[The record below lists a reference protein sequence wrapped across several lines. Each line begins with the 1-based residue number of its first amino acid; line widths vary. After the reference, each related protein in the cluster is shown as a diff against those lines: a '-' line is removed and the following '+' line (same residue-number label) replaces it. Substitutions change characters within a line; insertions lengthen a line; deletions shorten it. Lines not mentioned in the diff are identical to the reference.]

1 MNLNRMHKG
10 IMTGVAIVLI
20 ACLCLP
26 VSAGAARIKDIS
38 SIGGIRDNQ
47 LVGYGLVVGLMS
59 TGDSIKNG
67 YTRETLS
74 NMLSRQGLAMRDK
87 DLKSNNIAAVM
98 ITAVL
103 PPFAKTGAKLDVMV
117 SSVGDAKSLLG
128 GTLLMTPLRGAD
140 NEIYAVAQGAVVV
153 GGFVAGANSASGSVV
168 GKNHTTVGYITNGAL
183 IEKELRYDFEKTRQL
198 TVNLYQPDFTTL
210 TRLAS
215 TVSSR
220 IGDVDVKLVDSGSA
234 LITVKNSY
242 KGSIVSLLSAI
253 ENLDVSIDTA
263 AVVVLNEKTGTVVM
277 GENVRISTIAVAHG
291 NLSFQIKEDFNVSQP
306 LPYAPRGTGGARRR
320 GARCHHGFRR
330 PDRRDP
336 EHTDQRFRGKE
347 SPHGHAQ
354 GGHHPG
360 RGPGPQRHGRH
371 PPGPHPNL
379 ADHQGRR
386 VPAGRPESDVGERK
400 WKKSGISRPWR
411 RRAWPRCRP
420 GPMPPRRRMRRRIG
434 S

>member
-1 MNLNRMHKG
+1 MLGNLTVELKMKLNRMHKG
-10 IMTGVAIVLI
+10 ILTGVVTVLI

-26 VSAGAARIKDIS
+26 ASAGAARIKDIS

-140 NEIYAVAQGAVVV
+140 NEIYAVAQGALTI
-153 GGFVAGANSASGSVV
+153 GGFVAGANSASGSVS

-183 IEKELRYDFEKTRQL
+183 IEKELQYDFEKTRQL

-215 TVSSR
+215 TVNSR
-220 IGDVDVKLVDSGSA
+220 IGDVDVKLVDSSSA

-291 NLSFQIKEDFNVSQP
+291 NLSFQIREDYNVSQP
-306 LPYAPRGTGGARRR
+306 LPFAPRGVPGQGPTDAGHGVTMGSGGQTVVTPSTQINVAEEKKALLVMPKGVTIQDVVR
-320 GARCHHGFRR
+320 GLNAMGVT
-330 PDRRDP
+330 PRDLIQILQ
-336 EHTDQRFRGKE
+336 TIKAAGSLQ
-347 SPHGHAQ
+347 
-354 GGHHPG
+354 
-360 RGPGPQRHGRH
+360 
-371 PPGPHPNL
+371 
-379 ADHQGRR
+379 ADLK
-386 VPAGRPESDVGERK
+386 V
-400 WKKSGISRPWR
+400 
-411 RRAWPRCRP
+411 
-420 GPMPPRRRMRRRIG
+420 M
-434 S
+434 

>member
-1 MNLNRMHKG
+1 MKLNRIHKG
-10 IMTGVAIVLI
+10 ILTGVATVLI

-26 VSAGAARIKDIS
+26 ASAGAARIKDIS

-140 NEIYAVAQGAVVV
+140 NEIYAVAQGALTI
-153 GGFVAGANSASGSVV
+153 GGFVAGANSASGSVS

-183 IEKELRYDFEKTRQL
+183 IEKELQYDFEKTRQL

-215 TVSSR
+215 TVNSR
-220 IGDVDVKLVDSGSA
+220 IGDVDVKLVDSSSA

-291 NLSFQIKEDFNVSQP
+291 NLSFQIREDYNVSQP
-306 LPYAPRGTGGARRR
+306 LPFAPRGVPGQGPTDAGHGVTMGSGGQTVVTPSTQINVAEEKKALLVMPKGVTIQDVVR
-320 GARCHHGFRR
+320 GLNAMGVT
-330 PDRRDP
+330 PRDLIQILQ
-336 EHTDQRFRGKE
+336 TIKAAGSLQ
-347 SPHGHAQ
+347 
-354 GGHHPG
+354 
-360 RGPGPQRHGRH
+360 
-371 PPGPHPNL
+371 
-379 ADHQGRR
+379 ADLR
-386 VPAGRPESDVGERK
+386 V
-400 WKKSGISRPWR
+400 
-411 RRAWPRCRP
+411 
-420 GPMPPRRRMRRRIG
+420 M
-434 S
+434 

>member
-1 MNLNRMHKG
+1 VELKMNLNRMHKG
-10 IMTGVAIVLI
+10 IMTGAAIVLI

-87 DLKSNNIAAVM
+87 ELKSNNIAAVM

-140 NEIYAVAQGAVVV
+140 GEIYAVAQGAVVI
-153 GGFVAGANSASGSVV
+153 GGFVAGANSASGSAV

-210 TRLAS
+210 NRLAS

-220 IGDVDVKLVDSGSA
+220 IGDVDVRLVDSGSA

-291 NLSFQIKEDFNVSQP
+291 NLSFQIKEESNVSQP
-306 LPYAPRGTGGARRR
+306 LPFAPRGVPGQGPTDAGHGVTMGSGGQTVVTPSTQINVA
-320 GARCHHGFRR
+320 
-330 PDRRDP
+330 
-336 EHTDQRFRGKE
+336 EE
-347 SPHGHAQ
+347 
-354 GGHHPG
+354 
-360 RGPGPQRHGRH
+360 
-371 PPGPHPNL
+371 
-379 ADHQGRR
+379 
-386 VPAGRPESDVGERK
+386 
-400 WKKSGISRPWR
+400 KKSLTVM
-411 RRAWPRCRP
+411 PRGVTIQDVVR
-420 GPMPPRRRMRRRIG
+420 GLNAMGVTPRDLMQILQTIKAAG
-434 S
+434 SLQADLKVM

>member
-1 MNLNRMHKG
+1 VQGKGKRIARIENLTVELKMNLNRTHKG
-10 IMTGVAIVLI
+10 IMTGAAIVLI

-140 NEIYAVAQGAVVV
+140 NEIYAVAQGAVVI
-153 GGFVAGANSASGSVV
+153 GGFVAGANSASGSAV

-198 TVNLYQPDFTTL
+198 AVNLYQPDFTTL
-210 TRLAS
+210 NRLAS

-291 NLSFQIKEDFNVSQP
+291 NLSFQIREESNVSQP
-306 LPYAPRGTGGARRR
+306 LPFAPRGVPGQGPTDAGHGVTMGSGGQTVVTPSTQINVAEEKKALTVMPR
-320 GARCHHGFRR
+320 GVTIQDVVRGLNAMGVT
-330 PDRRDP
+330 PRDLMQILQ
-336 EHTDQRFRGKE
+336 TIKAAGSLQ
-347 SPHGHAQ
+347 
-354 GGHHPG
+354 
-360 RGPGPQRHGRH
+360 
-371 PPGPHPNL
+371 
-379 ADHQGRR
+379 ADLK
-386 VPAGRPESDVGERK
+386 V
-400 WKKSGISRPWR
+400 
-411 RRAWPRCRP
+411 
-420 GPMPPRRRMRRRIG
+420 M
-434 S
+434 

>member
-1 MNLNRMHKG
+1 LTVGLKMNLKRMHKG
-10 IMTGVAIVLI
+10 ILTGVATVLI

-26 VSAGAARIKDIS
+26 VSSGAARIKDIS

-153 GGFVAGANSASGSVV
+153 GGFVAGANSASGSAT

-198 TVNLYQPDFTTL
+198 TLNLYQPDFTTL

-215 TVSSR
+215 TVNSR
-220 IGDVDVKLVDSGSA
+220 IGDVDVKLVDSSSA

-253 ENLDVSIDTA
+253 ENLDVSVDTA

-291 NLSFQIKEDFNVSQP
+291 NLSFQIREDFNVSQP
-306 LPYAPRGTGGARRR
+306 LPYAPRGTGGVVDA
-320 GARCHHGFRR
+320 
-330 PDRRDP
+330 
-336 EHTDQRFRGKE
+336 
-347 SPHGHAQ
+347 
-354 GGHHPG
+354 G
-360 RGPGPQRHGRH
+360 RGVTMGSGGQTVVTPSTQINVSEEKRALTVMPRGVTIQDVVRGLNAMGVTPRDLIQILQTIKAAGS
-371 PPGPHPNL
+371 L
-379 ADHQGRR
+379 QADLK
-386 VPAGRPESDVGERK
+386 V
-400 WKKSGISRPWR
+400 
-411 RRAWPRCRP
+411 
-420 GPMPPRRRMRRRIG
+420 M
-434 S
+434 

>member
-10 IMTGVAIVLI
+10 IMTGAAIVLI

-87 DLKSNNIAAVM
+87 ELKSNNIAAVM

-140 NEIYAVAQGAVVV
+140 NEIYAVAQGAVVI
-153 GGFVAGANSASGSVV
+153 GGFVAGANSASGSAV

-198 TVNLYQPDFTTL
+198 AVNLYQPDFTTL
-210 TRLAS
+210 NRLAS

-291 NLSFQIKEDFNVSQP
+291 NLSFQIKEESNVSQP
-306 LPYAPRGTGGARRR
+306 LPFAPRGVPGQGPTDAGHGVTMGSGGQTVVTPSTQINVAEEKKALVVMPR
-320 GARCHHGFRR
+320 GVTIQDVVRGLNAMGVT
-330 PDRRDP
+330 PRDLMQILQ
-336 EHTDQRFRGKE
+336 TIKAAGSLQ
-347 SPHGHAQ
+347 
-354 GGHHPG
+354 
-360 RGPGPQRHGRH
+360 
-371 PPGPHPNL
+371 
-379 ADHQGRR
+379 ADLK
-386 VPAGRPESDVGERK
+386 V
-400 WKKSGISRPWR
+400 
-411 RRAWPRCRP
+411 
-420 GPMPPRRRMRRRIG
+420 M
-434 S
+434 

>member
-1 MNLNRMHKG
+1 
-10 IMTGVAIVLI
+10 
-20 ACLCLP
+20 
-26 VSAGAARIKDIS
+26 
-38 SIGGIRDNQ
+38 
-47 LVGYGLVVGLMS
+47 
-59 TGDSIKNG
+59 
-67 YTRETLS
+67 LS

-140 NEIYAVAQGAVVV
+140 NEIYAVAQGALTI
-153 GGFVAGANSASGSVV
+153 GGFVAGANSASGSVS

-183 IEKELRYDFEKTRQL
+183 IEKELQYDFEKTRQL

-215 TVSSR
+215 TVNSR
-220 IGDVDVKLVDSGSA
+220 IGDVDVKLVDSSSA

-291 NLSFQIKEDFNVSQP
+291 NLSFQIREDYNVSQP
-306 LPYAPRGTGGARRR
+306 LPFAPRGVPGQGPTDAGHGVTMGSGGQTVVTPSTQINVAEEKKALLVMPKGVTIQDVVR
-320 GARCHHGFRR
+320 GLNAMGVT
-330 PDRRDP
+330 PRDLIQILQ
-336 EHTDQRFRGKE
+336 TIKAAGSLQ
-347 SPHGHAQ
+347 
-354 GGHHPG
+354 
-360 RGPGPQRHGRH
+360 
-371 PPGPHPNL
+371 
-379 ADHQGRR
+379 ADLK
-386 VPAGRPESDVGERK
+386 V
-400 WKKSGISRPWR
+400 
-411 RRAWPRCRP
+411 
-420 GPMPPRRRMRRRIG
+420 M
-434 S
+434 